1 MRMQLY
7 KMEFYKIFHRKIFWI
22 GILAILGLMFV
33 YFWFAEVGDERCV
46 IDGRSYSGYEA
57 VQMNKKITEEYA
69 GTVTDEK
76 INQIVDKYGLPSELN
91 ESMPGWKDGN
101 YLNDFVTRFF
111 TNGSWENG
119 VKPTVRYRLKDTDLW
134 KAYKEYNENI
144 DSKSERNDKKQM
156 KTEILSMWKFK
167 PTLEYTTGWKV
178 FGELLQFG
186 LILGSIM
193 IICVISGIFAEE
205 SQTKML
211 PLIFTTVEG
220 KRKDTSAKVLASFT
234 ITVLLYAGITGSAW
248 GLCKIVYDL
257 KGGYDLTGVV
267 ISGSMWKTV
276 DKVPFFSYL
285 SVLLILGMLAF
296 LSLNAITLCISAY
309 QDSMFGAVV
318 ATAICWAI
326 SLLVRIF
333 FGGLVWILVDSMAMP
348 MFLIMQ
354 VNLND
359 IYSIWYVIAVIAVG
373 VLAVSLTK
381 GILHY
386 KVKQVV

>member
-91 ESMPGWKDGN
+91 ENMPGWKNGN

-144 DSKSERNDKKQM
+144 DSKSEKNDKKQM

-326 SLLVRIF
+326 PLLVRIF
-333 FGGLVWILVDSMAMP
+333 FGGLVWVLVDSMP

-359 IYSIWYVIAVIAVG
+359 IYSIWYVVAVIAVD

-381 GILHY
+381 GILYY

>member
-7 KMEFYKIFHRKIFWI
+7 KMELYKIFHRKIFWI

-46 IDGRSYSGYEA
+46 IDGRSHSGYEA

-101 YLNDFVTRFF
+101 YLNDSVTRFF

-144 DSKSERNDKKQM
+144 DSKSEKNDKKQM

-257 KGGYDLTGVV
+257 KGGYNLTGVV

-285 SVLLILGMLAF
+285 SVLLIFGMLAF

-326 SLLVRIF
+326 PLLVRIF
-333 FGGLVWILVDSMAMP
+333 FDGLVWILVDSMP

-359 IYSIWYVIAVIAVG
+359 IYSIWYVVAVIAVG
-373 VLAVSLTK
+373 MLAVSLTK

>member
-7 KMEFYKIFHRKIFWI
+7 KMELYKIFHRKIFWI

-46 IDGRSYSGYEA
+46 IDGRSHSGYEA

-91 ESMPGWKDGN
+91 ENMPGWKDGN

-119 VKPTVRYRLKDTDLW
+119 VKPTERYRLKDTDLW

-144 DSKSERNDKKQM
+144 DSKSEKNDKKQM

-257 KGGYDLTGVV
+257 KGGYNLTGVV

-318 ATAICWAI
+318 VTAICWAI
-326 SLLVRIF
+326 PLLVRIF
-333 FGGLVWILVDSMAMP
+333 FGGFVWILVDSMP

-381 GILHY
+381 GTLHY

>member
-7 KMEFYKIFHRKIFWI
+7 KMELYKIFHRKIFWI

-46 IDGRSYSGYEA
+46 IDGRSHSGYEA

-91 ESMPGWKDGN
+91 ENMPGWKDGN

-119 VKPTVRYRLKDTDLW
+119 VKPTERYRLKDTDLW

-144 DSKSERNDKKQM
+144 DSKSEKNDKKQM

-257 KGGYDLTGVV
+257 KGGYNLTGVV

-285 SVLLILGMLAF
+285 SVLLILGTLAF

-318 ATAICWAI
+318 VTAICWAI
-326 SLLVRIF
+326 PLLVRIF
-333 FGGLVWILVDSMAMP
+333 FGGFVWILVDSMP

>member
-7 KMEFYKIFHRKIFWI
+7 KMELYKIFHRKIFWI

-46 IDGRSYSGYEA
+46 IDGRSHSGYEA

-91 ESMPGWKDGN
+91 ENMPGWKDGN

-119 VKPTVRYRLKDTDLW
+119 VKPTERYRLKDTDLW

-144 DSKSERNDKKQM
+144 DSKSEKNDKKQM

-234 ITVLLYAGITGSAW
+234 ITVLLYAGITGSTW

-257 KGGYDLTGVV
+257 KGGYNLTGVV

-333 FGGLVWILVDSMAMP
+333 FGGLVWILVDSMP

>member
-7 KMEFYKIFHRKIFWI
+7 KMELYKIFHRKIFWI

-57 VQMNKKITEEYA
+57 VQMNKKSTEEYA

-91 ESMPGWKDGN
+91 ENMPGWKNGN

-119 VKPTVRYRLKDTDLW
+119 VKPTERYRLKDTDLW

-144 DSKSERNDKKQM
+144 DSKSEKNDKKQM

-257 KGGYDLTGVV
+257 KGGYNLTGVV

-285 SVLLILGMLAF
+285 SVLLIFGMLAF
-296 LSLNAITLCISAY
+296 LSLNAIILCISAY

-326 SLLVRIF
+326 PLLVRIF
-333 FGGLVWILVDSMAMP
+333 FDGLVWILVDSMP

-359 IYSIWYVIAVIAVG
+359 IYSIWYVVAVIAVG
-373 VLAVSLTK
+373 MLAVFLTK

>member
-7 KMEFYKIFHRKIFWI
+7 KMELYKIFHRKIFWI

-91 ESMPGWKDGN
+91 ENMPGWKNGN

-119 VKPTVRYRLKDTDLW
+119 VKPTERYRLKDTDLW

-144 DSKSERNDKKQM
+144 DSKSEKNDKKQM

-257 KGGYDLTGVV
+257 KGEYNLTGAV

-318 ATAICWAI
+318 VTAICWAI
-326 SLLVRIF
+326 PLLVRIF
-333 FGGLVWILVDSMAMP
+333 FGGFVWILVDSMP

-359 IYSIWYVIAVIAVG
+359 IYSIWYVVAVIAVG
-373 VLAVSLTK
+373 MLAVSLTK

>member
-7 KMEFYKIFHRKIFWI
+7 KMELYKIFHRKIFWI

-91 ESMPGWKDGN
+91 ENMSGWKNGN

-119 VKPTVRYRLKDTDLW
+119 VKPTERYRLKDTDLW
-134 KAYKEYNENI
+134 KAYKGYNENI
-144 DSKSERNDKKQM
+144 DSKSEKNNKKQM
-156 KTEILSMWKFK
+156 KNEILSMRKLK
-167 PTLEYTTGWKV
+167 PTLKYTTGWKV

-193 IICVISGIFAEE
+193 ITCVISGIFAEE

-257 KGGYDLTGVV
+257 KGGYNLTGVV

-326 SLLVRIF
+326 PLLVRIF
-333 FGGLVWILVDSMAMP
+333 FGGFVWILVDSMP

-359 IYSIWYVIAVIAVG
+359 IYSIWYVVAVIAVG
-373 VLAVSLTK
+373 MLAVSLTK

>member
-91 ESMPGWKDGN
+91 ENMPGWKNGN

-119 VKPTVRYRLKDTDLW
+119 VKPTERYRLKDTDLW
-134 KAYKEYNENI
+134 NAYKEYNENI
-144 DSKSERNDKKQM
+144 DSKSEKNDKKQM
-156 KTEILSMWKFK
+156 KNEILSMWKFK

-326 SLLVRIF
+326 PLLVRIF
-333 FGGLVWILVDSMAMP
+333 FGGLVWILVDSMP

>member
-7 KMEFYKIFHRKIFWI
+7 KMELYKIFHRKIFWI

-46 IDGRSYSGYEA
+46 IDGRSHSGYEA

-76 INQIVDKYGLPSELN
+76 INQIVNKYGLPSELN
-91 ESMPGWKDGN
+91 ESIPGWKDGN

-144 DSKSERNDKKQM
+144 DSKSEKNDKKQM

-257 KGGYDLTGVV
+257 KGGYNLTGVV

-285 SVLLILGMLAF
+285 SVLLIFGMLAF

-326 SLLVRIF
+326 PLLVRIF
-333 FGGLVWILVDSMAMP
+333 FDGLVWILVDSMP

-359 IYSIWYVIAVIAVG
+359 IYSIWYVVAVIAVG
-373 VLAVSLTK
+373 MLAVFLTK

>member
-7 KMEFYKIFHRKIFWI
+7 KMELYKIFHRKIFWI

-46 IDGRSYSGYEA
+46 IDGRSHSGYEA

-91 ESMPGWKDGN
+91 ENMPGWKDGN

-119 VKPTVRYRLKDTDLW
+119 VKPTERYRLKDTDLW

-144 DSKSERNDKKQM
+144 DSKSEKNDKKQM

-257 KGGYDLTGVV
+257 KGGYNLTGVV

-318 ATAICWAI
+318 VTAICWAI
-326 SLLVRIF
+326 PLLVRIF
-333 FGGLVWILVDSMAMP
+333 FGGFVLILVDSMP
-348 MFLIMQ
+348 MFLIIQ

>member
-7 KMEFYKIFHRKIFWI
+7 KMELYKIFHRKIFWI

-46 IDGRSYSGYEA
+46 IDGRSHSGYEA

-91 ESMPGWKDGN
+91 ENMPGWKDGN

-119 VKPTVRYRLKDTDLW
+119 VKPTERYRLKDTDLW

-144 DSKSERNDKKQM
+144 DSKSEKNDKKQM

-257 KGGYDLTGVV
+257 KGGYNLTGVV

-318 ATAICWAI
+318 VTAICWAI
-326 SLLVRIF
+326 PLLVRIF
-333 FGGLVWILVDSMAMP
+333 FGGFVWILVDSMP

-359 IYSIWYVIAVIAVG
+359 IYSIWYVVAVIAVG
-373 VLAVSLTK
+373 MLAVSLTK

>member
-7 KMEFYKIFHRKIFWI
+7 KMELYKIFHRKIFWI

-46 IDGRSYSGYEA
+46 IDGRSHSGYEA

-91 ESMPGWKDGN
+91 ENMPGWKDGN

-119 VKPTVRYRLKDTDLW
+119 VKPTERYRLKDTDLW

-144 DSKSERNDKKQM
+144 DSKSEKNDKKQM

-257 KGGYDLTGVV
+257 KGGYNLTGVV

-285 SVLLILGMLAF
+285 SVLLILGMLAL

-318 ATAICWAI
+318 VTAICWAI
-326 SLLVRIF
+326 PLLVRIF
-333 FGGLVWILVDSMAMP
+333 FGGFVWILVDSMP

-359 IYSIWYVIAVIAVG
+359 IYSIWHVIAVIAVG

>member
-7 KMEFYKIFHRKIFWI
+7 KMELYKIFHRKIFWI

-46 IDGRSYSGYEA
+46 IDGRSHSGYEA

-101 YLNDFVTRFF
+101 YLNDSVTRFF

-144 DSKSERNDKKQM
+144 DSKSEKNDKKQM

-257 KGGYDLTGVV
+257 KGGYNLTGVV

-326 SLLVRIF
+326 PLLVRIF
-333 FGGLVWILVDSMAMP
+333 FGGFVWILVDSMP

-359 IYSIWYVIAVIAVG
+359 IYSIWHVIAVIAVG

>member
-7 KMEFYKIFHRKIFWI
+7 KMELYKIFHRKIFWI

-46 IDGRSYSGYEA
+46 IDGRSHSGYEA

-91 ESMPGWKDGN
+91 ENMPGWKNGN

-119 VKPTVRYRLKDTDLW
+119 VKPTERYRLKDTDLW

-144 DSKSERNDKKQM
+144 DSKSEKNDKKQM
-156 KTEILSMWKFK
+156 KNEILSMWELK

-220 KRKDTSAKVLASFT
+220 KRKDTLAKVLASFT

-257 KGGYDLTGVV
+257 KGGYNLTGVV

-285 SVLLILGMLAF
+285 SVLLIFGMLAF
-296 LSLNAITLCISAY
+296 LSLNAIILCISAY

-326 SLLVRIF
+326 PLLVRIF
-333 FGGLVWILVDSMAMP
+333 FDGLVWILVDSMP

-359 IYSIWYVIAVIAVG
+359 IYSIWHVIAVIAVG

>member
-7 KMEFYKIFHRKIFWI
+7 KMELYKIFHRKIFWI

-46 IDGRSYSGYEA
+46 IDGRSHSGYEA

-101 YLNDFVTRFF
+101 YLNDSVTRFF

-144 DSKSERNDKKQM
+144 DSKSEKNDKKQM

-193 IICVISGIFAEE
+193 VLCVISGIFAEE

-211 PLIFTTVEG
+211 PVIFTTVEG

-257 KGGYDLTGVV
+257 KGGYNLTGVV

-285 SVLLILGMLAF
+285 SVLLIFGMLAF

-326 SLLVRIF
+326 PLLVRIF
-333 FGGLVWILVDSMAMP
+333 FDGLVWILVDSMP

-359 IYSIWYVIAVIAVG
+359 IYSIWYVVAVIAVG

>member
-7 KMEFYKIFHRKIFWI
+7 KMELYKIFHRKIFWI

-46 IDGRSYSGYEA
+46 IDGRSHSGYEA

-144 DSKSERNDKKQM
+144 DSKSEKNDKKQM

-257 KGGYDLTGVV
+257 KGGYNLTGVV

-285 SVLLILGMLAF
+285 SVLLIFGMLAF

-326 SLLVRIF
+326 PLLVRIF
-333 FGGLVWILVDSMAMP
+333 FGGFVWILVDSMP

-359 IYSIWYVIAVIAVG
+359 IYSIWHVIAVIAVG

>member
-7 KMEFYKIFHRKIFWI
+7 KMELYKIFHRKIFWI

-46 IDGRSYSGYEA
+46 IDGRSHSGYEA

-119 VKPTVRYRLKDTDLW
+119 VKPIVRYRLKDTGLW

-144 DSKSERNDKKQM
+144 DSKSEKNDKKQM

-257 KGGYDLTGVV
+257 KGGYNLTGVV

-285 SVLLILGMLAF
+285 SVLLIFGMLAF

-326 SLLVRIF
+326 PLLVRIF
-333 FGGLVWILVDSMAMP
+333 FDGLVWILVDSMP

-359 IYSIWYVIAVIAVG
+359 IYSIWYVVAVIAVG
-373 VLAVSLTK
+373 MLAVFLTK

>member
-7 KMEFYKIFHRKIFWI
+7 KMELYKIFHRKIFWI

-46 IDGRSYSGYEA
+46 IDGRSHSGYEA

-91 ESMPGWKDGN
+91 ENMPGWKDGN

-119 VKPTVRYRLKDTDLW
+119 VKPTERYRLKDTDLW
-134 KAYKEYNENI
+134 KVYKEYNENI
-144 DSKSERNDKKQM
+144 DSKSEKNDKKQM

-234 ITVLLYAGITGSAW
+234 ITVLLYAGITGSTW

-257 KGGYDLTGVV
+257 KGGYNLTGVV

-326 SLLVRIF
+326 PLLVRIF
-333 FGGLVWILVDSMAMP
+333 FGGLVWILVDSMP

-359 IYSIWYVIAVIAVG
+359 IYSIWYVVAVIAVG

>member
-7 KMEFYKIFHRKIFWI
+7 KMELYKIFHRKIFWI

-46 IDGRSYSGYEA
+46 IDGRSHSGYEA

-144 DSKSERNDKKQM
+144 DSKSEKNDKKQM

-257 KGGYDLTGVV
+257 KGGYNLTGVV

-285 SVLLILGMLAF
+285 SVLLIFGMLAF

-326 SLLVRIF
+326 PLLVRIF
-333 FGGLVWILVDSMAMP
+333 FDGLVWILVDSMP

-359 IYSIWYVIAVIAVG
+359 IYSIWYVVAVIAVG
-373 VLAVSLTK
+373 MLAVFLTK

>member
-7 KMEFYKIFHRKIFWI
+7 KMELYKIFHRKIFWI

-46 IDGRSYSGYEA
+46 IDGRSHSGYEA

-144 DSKSERNDKKQM
+144 DSKSEKNDKKQM

-257 KGGYDLTGVV
+257 KGGYNLTGVV

-326 SLLVRIF
+326 PLLVRIF
-333 FGGLVWILVDSMAMP
+333 FGGFVWILVDSMP

-359 IYSIWYVIAVIAVG
+359 IYSIWYVVAVIAVG

>member
-7 KMEFYKIFHRKIFWI
+7 KMELYKIFHRKIFWI

-46 IDGRSYSGYEA
+46 IDGWSYSGYEA

-91 ESMPGWKDGN
+91 ENMSGWKNGN

-119 VKPTVRYRLKDTDLW
+119 VKPTERYRLKDTDLW

-144 DSKSERNDKKQM
+144 DRKSEKNDKKQM
-156 KTEILSMWKFK
+156 KNEILSMWKFK

-193 IICVISGIFAEE
+193 IICVISGVFAEE
-205 SQTKML
+205 SQKRMM

-257 KGGYDLTGVV
+257 KGEYNLTGAV

-326 SLLVRIF
+326 PLLVRIF
-333 FGGLVWILVDSMAMP
+333 FGGLVWILVDSMP

>member
-7 KMEFYKIFHRKIFWI
+7 KMELYKIFHRKIFWI

-46 IDGRSYSGYEA
+46 IDGRSHSGYEA

-257 KGGYDLTGVV
+257 KGGYNLTGVV

-326 SLLVRIF
+326 PLLVRIF
-333 FGGLVWILVDSMAMP
+333 FGGLGWILVDSMP

>member
-7 KMEFYKIFHRKIFWI
+7 KMELYKIFHRKIFWI

-46 IDGRSYSGYEA
+46 IDGRSHSGYEA

-144 DSKSERNDKKQM
+144 DSKSEKNDKKQM

-257 KGGYDLTGVV
+257 KGGYNLTGVV

-326 SLLVRIF
+326 PLLVRIF
-333 FGGLVWILVDSMAMP
+333 FGGLVWILVDSMP

-359 IYSIWYVIAVIAVG
+359 IYSIWYVVAVIAVG
-373 VLAVSLTK
+373 MLAVFLTK

>member
-7 KMEFYKIFHRKIFWI
+7 KMELYKIFHRKIFWI

-91 ESMPGWKDGN
+91 ENMPGWKNGN

-257 KGGYDLTGVV
+257 KGEYNLTGAV

-285 SVLLILGMLAF
+285 SVLLILGILAF

-326 SLLVRIF
+326 PLLVRIF
-333 FGGLVWILVDSMAMP
+333 FGGFVWILVDSMP

-359 IYSIWYVIAVIAVG
+359 IYSIWYVVAVIAVG
-373 VLAVSLTK
+373 GVGSVSDQRNIAL
-381 GILHY
+381 
-386 KVKQVV
+386 

>member
-7 KMEFYKIFHRKIFWI
+7 KMELYKIFHRKIFWI

-46 IDGRSYSGYEA
+46 IDGRSHSGYEA

-144 DSKSERNDKKQM
+144 DSKSEKNDKKQM

-220 KRKDTSAKVLASFT
+220 KRKDISAKVLASFT

-257 KGGYDLTGVV
+257 KGGYNLTGVV

-318 ATAICWAI
+318 VTAICWAI
-326 SLLVRIF
+326 PLLVRIF
-333 FGGLVWILVDSMAMP
+333 FGGFVLILVDSMP

>member
-7 KMEFYKIFHRKIFWI
+7 KMELYKIFHRKIFWI

-46 IDGRSYSGYEA
+46 IDGRSHSGYEA

-119 VKPTVRYRLKDTDLW
+119 VKPTVRYRLKDTGLW

-144 DSKSERNDKKQM
+144 DSKSEKNDKKQM
-156 KTEILSMWKFK
+156 KTEILSVWKFK

-257 KGGYDLTGVV
+257 KGGYNLTGVV

-285 SVLLILGMLAF
+285 SVLLIFGMLAF

-326 SLLVRIF
+326 PLLVRIF
-333 FGGLVWILVDSMAMP
+333 FGGFVWILVDSMP

-359 IYSIWYVIAVIAVG
+359 IYSIWYVVAVIAVG

>member
-7 KMEFYKIFHRKIFWI
+7 KMELYKIFHRKIFWI

-46 IDGRSYSGYEA
+46 IDGRSHSGYEA

-119 VKPTVRYRLKDTDLW
+119 VKPTVRYRLKDTGLW

-144 DSKSERNDKKQM
+144 DSKSEKNDKKQM

-211 PLIFTTVEG
+211 PVIFTTVEG

-257 KGGYDLTGVV
+257 KGGYNLTGVV

-326 SLLVRIF
+326 PLLVRIF
-333 FGGLVWILVDSMAMP
+333 FDGLVWILVDSMP

-359 IYSIWYVIAVIAVG
+359 IYSIWYVVAVIAVG
-373 VLAVSLTK
+373 MLAVFLTK

>member
-7 KMEFYKIFHRKIFWI
+7 KMELYKIFHRKIFWI

-46 IDGRSYSGYEA
+46 IDGRSHSGYEA

-91 ESMPGWKDGN
+91 ENMPGWKDGN

-144 DSKSERNDKKQM
+144 DSKSEKNDKKQM

-257 KGGYDLTGVV
+257 KGGYNLTGVV

-285 SVLLILGMLAF
+285 SVLLIFGMLAF

-318 ATAICWAI
+318 VTAICWAI
-326 SLLVRIF
+326 PLLVRIF
-333 FGGLVWILVDSMAMP
+333 FGGFVWILVDSMP

-359 IYSIWYVIAVIAVG
+359 IYSIWHVIAVIAVG

>member
-7 KMEFYKIFHRKIFWI
+7 KMELYKIFHRKIFWI

-57 VQMNKKITEEYA
+57 VQMNKKITEEYV

-91 ESMPGWKDGN
+91 ENMPGWKDGN

-119 VKPTVRYRLKDTDLW
+119 VEPTERYRLKDTDLW
-134 KAYKEYNENI
+134 KAYKEHNENI
-144 DSKSERNDKKQM
+144 DSKSEKNDKKQM
-156 KTEILSMWKFK
+156 ETEILSMWKFK

-234 ITVLLYAGITGSAW
+234 ITALLYAGITGSAW

-257 KGGYDLTGVV
+257 KGEYNLTGVV
-267 ISGSMWKTV
+267 ISESMWKTV

-309 QDSMFGAVV
+309 QNSMFGAVV
-318 ATAICWAI
+318 ATAICWTI
-326 SLLVRIF
+326 PLLVRIF
-333 FGGLVWILVDSMAMP
+333 FGGFVWIFVDSMP

-359 IYSIWYVIAVIAVG
+359 IYSTWYVVAVIAVG

>member
-7 KMEFYKIFHRKIFWI
+7 KMELYKIFHRKIFWI

-91 ESMPGWKDGN
+91 ENMPGWKNGN

-119 VKPTVRYRLKDTDLW
+119 VKPTERYRLKDTDLW

-144 DSKSERNDKKQM
+144 DSKSEKNDKKQM

-257 KGGYDLTGVV
+257 KGGYNLTGVV

-285 SVLLILGMLAF
+285 SVLLILGTLAF

-318 ATAICWAI
+318 VTAICWAI
-326 SLLVRIF
+326 PLLVRIF
-333 FGGLVWILVDSMAMP
+333 FGGFVWILVDSMP

-359 IYSIWYVIAVIAVG
+359 IYSIWHVIAVIAVG

-381 GILHY
+381 GILHC

>member
-22 GILAILGLMFV
+22 AILGLMFV

-144 DSKSERNDKKQM
+144 DSKSEKNDKKQM

-326 SLLVRIF
+326 PLLVRIF
-333 FGGLVWILVDSMAMP
+333 FGGLVWILVDSMP

-359 IYSIWYVIAVIAVG
+359 IYSIWHVIAVIAVG

>member
-7 KMEFYKIFHRKIFWI
+7 KMELYKIFHRKIFWI

-46 IDGRSYSGYEA
+46 IDGRSHSGYEA

-76 INQIVDKYGLPSELN
+76 INQIVDKYGFPSELN

-257 KGGYDLTGVV
+257 KGGYNLTGVV

-326 SLLVRIF
+326 PLLVRIF
-333 FGGLVWILVDSMAMP
+333 FGGLVWILVDSMP

-359 IYSIWYVIAVIAVG
+359 IYSIWHVIAVIAVG

>member
-7 KMEFYKIFHRKIFWI
+7 KMELYKIFHRKIFWI

-33 YFWFAEVGDERCV
+33 YFWFAEVGDERCI
-46 IDGRSYSGYEA
+46 IDGRSHSGYEA

-144 DSKSERNDKKQM
+144 DSKSEKNDKKQM

-257 KGGYDLTGVV
+257 KGGYNLTGVV

-318 ATAICWAI
+318 VTAICWAI
-326 SLLVRIF
+326 PLLVRIF
-333 FGGLVWILVDSMAMP
+333 FGGFVWILVDSMP

-359 IYSIWYVIAVIAVG
+359 IYSIWHVIAVIAVG

>member
-7 KMEFYKIFHRKIFWI
+7 KMELYKIFHRKIFWI

-46 IDGRSYSGYEA
+46 IDGRSHSGYEA

-91 ESMPGWKDGN
+91 ENMPGWKNGN

-257 KGGYDLTGVV
+257 KGGYNLTGVV

-326 SLLVRIF
+326 PLLVRIF
-333 FGGLVWILVDSMAMP
+333 FGGLVWILVDSMP

-359 IYSIWYVIAVIAVG
+359 IYSIWHVIAVIAVG

>member
-7 KMEFYKIFHRKIFWI
+7 KMELYKIFHRKIFWI

-91 ESMPGWKDGN
+91 ENMPGWKNGN
-101 YLNDFVTRFF
+101 YLNDFITRFF

-119 VKPTVRYRLKDTDLW
+119 VKPTERYRLKDTDLW
-134 KAYKEYNENI
+134 KAYKGYNENI
-144 DSKSERNDKKQM
+144 DSKSEKNNKKQM
-156 KTEILSMWKFK
+156 KNEILSMRKLK
-167 PTLEYTTGWKV
+167 PTLKYTTGWKV

-193 IICVISGIFAEE
+193 ITCVISGIFAEE

-257 KGGYDLTGVV
+257 KGGYNLTGVV

-318 ATAICWAI
+318 VTAICWAI
-326 SLLVRIF
+326 PLFVRIF
-333 FGGLVWILVDSMAMP
+333 FGGFVWILVDSMP

-359 IYSIWYVIAVIAVG
+359 IYSIWYVVAVIAVG

>member
-1 MRMQLY
+1 MQLY
-7 KMEFYKIFHRKIFWI
+7 KMELYKIFHRKIFWI

-91 ESMPGWKDGN
+91 ENMSGWKNGN

-119 VKPTVRYRLKDTDLW
+119 VKPTERYRLKDTDLW

-144 DSKSERNDKKQM
+144 DRKSEKNDKKQM
-156 KTEILSMWKFK
+156 KNEISSMWKFK

-257 KGGYDLTGVV
+257 KGGYNLTGAV

-318 ATAICWAI
+318 VTAICWAI
-326 SLLVRIF
+326 PLLVRIF
-333 FGGLVWILVDSMAMP
+333 FGGFVWILVDSMP

>member
-7 KMEFYKIFHRKIFWI
+7 KMELYKIFHRKIFWI

-46 IDGRSYSGYEA
+46 IDGRSHSGYEA

-119 VKPTVRYRLKDTDLW
+119 VKPTERYRLKDTDLW

-144 DSKSERNDKKQM
+144 DSKSEKNDKKQM
-156 KTEILSMWKFK
+156 ENEILSMWKFK

-257 KGGYDLTGVV
+257 KGGYNLTGVV

-285 SVLLILGMLAF
+285 SVLLILGTLAF

-318 ATAICWAI
+318 VTAICWAI
-326 SLLVRIF
+326 PLLVRIF
-333 FGGLVWILVDSMAMP
+333 FGGFVWILVDSMP

-359 IYSIWYVIAVIAVG
+359 IYSIWYVVAVIAVG

-381 GILHY
+381 GILHC